1 MSTRLSRR
9 LALAFA
15 VVLIVGSSLPSSRL
29 PDLGG
34 SLTDKLL
41 HFLEYAVLGYLVTR
55 GWGPGRPT
63 GNHTLGGW
71 ILAVALLAFAALDEF
86 HQHWI
91 PGRSTEFWDWT
102 ADAAG
107 TIISLILGVRANR
120 RMRDLPGRP

>member
-1 MSTRLSRR
+1 MSTHLSRR

-15 VVLIVGSSLPSSRL
+15 VVVVVGSSLPSSRL

-34 SLTDKLL
+34 GYADKLL

-63 GNHTLGGW
+63 SNSTLGGW
-71 ILAVALLAFAALDEF
+71 FSVVALLVFAALDEF

-91 PGRSTEFWDWT
+91 PGRSVEFWDWT

-107 TIISLILGVRANR
+107 TITGFVLGVRANR
-120 RMRDLPGRP
+120 RTGDLPGHP